1 MVGVDVSDAKVE
13 DINANRVPFE
23 EPGLAALMSG
33 QHAAGRIRATKS
45 VLEGLK
51 DATLAIVCVGTPSGI
66 DGAHDMRCVVDVSRQ
81 IAAEVARLPAGAHL
95 TVACR
100 STMRP
105 GSIRKLI
112 SPIFAA
118 RLGVG
123 WQERITLV
131 HNPEFLREAQ
141 AIHDYFHPA
150 RPPARIVI
158 GTAEGA
164 PNVVMDVLHD
174 GIDAPSFVVRFE
186 EAELT
191 KFVDNSWHAVKVVFA
206 NEIGRVCQKLEISA
220 SRMHEMFVADT
231 KLNISAYYT
240 RPGGAFGGSCLPKDV
255 RALQYIASDVGA
267 NAHLIDSLLR
277 SNEAHKNYQF
287 QTIAADAGAAG
298 CGGRDRGAAG
308 GLRAVSGRIGR
319 ADRSRAPVCPAGRR
333 NRASGD
339 AGAGGARAARSAR
352 ARPAGREGRRYA
364 LVGRVTTVGWTF
376 PGRRRPAG

>member
-1 MVGVDVSDAKVE
+1 
-13 DINANRVPFE
+13 
-23 EPGLAALMSG
+23 
-33 QHAAGRIRATKS
+33 
-45 VLEGLK
+45 
-51 DATLAIVCVGTPSGI
+51 
-66 DGAHDMRCVVDVSRQ
+66 
-81 IAAEVARLPAGAHL
+81 
-95 TVACR
+95 
-100 STMRP
+100 
-105 GSIRKLI
+105 
-112 SPIFAA
+112 
-118 RLGVG
+118 
-123 WQERITLV
+123 
-131 HNPEFLREAQ
+131 
-141 AIHDYFHPA
+141 
-150 RPPARIVI
+150 
-158 GTAEGA
+158 
-164 PNVVMDVLHD
+164 MDVLHD

-352 ARPAGREGRRYA
+352 ARPAGRGGAPLRPGGAGYHRGLDFSGQAEACRLKDGIVFLPLGAGTGAAQIADAAARLVA
-364 LVGRVTTVGWTF
+364 LMRDA
-376 PGRRRPAG
+376 RS

>member
-150 RPPARIVI
+150 RPPAR
-158 GTAEGA
+158 
-164 PNVVMDVLHD
+164 P
-174 GIDAPSFVVRFE
+174 P
-186 EAELT
+186 
-191 KFVDNSWHAVKVVFA
+191 
-206 NEIGRVCQKLEISA
+206 A
-220 SRMHEMFVADT
+220 S
-231 KLNISAYYT
+231 S
-240 RPGGAFGGSCLPKDV
+240 
-255 RALQYIASDVGA
+255 
-267 NAHLIDSLLR
+267 
-277 SNEAHKNYQF
+277 
-287 QTIAADAGAAG
+287 
-298 CGGRDRGAAG
+298 
-308 GLRAVSGRIGR
+308 
-319 ADRSRAPVCPAGRR
+319 
-333 NRASGD
+333 
-339 AGAGGARAARSAR
+339 SAR
-352 ARPAGREGRRYA
+352 PKAPQ
-364 LVGRVTTVGWTF
+364 TW
-376 PGRRRPAG
+376 